1 MLRLADAARVRHDHG
16 RLAAAAGGN
25 LPVPGSGRP
34 AALCDHESVPRGT
47 ASKNKTRYAVRLTV
61 PRRSGWRAWA
71 AVRPDFERALA
82 DPGDPA
88 IASAEITSELRRGSD
103 YVRVT
108 VAFTVLAADVA
119 DALAVAWA
127 AFRSAAGS
135 DLTGWEAPA
144 AAADV
149 RPEPTINTSRQSH

>member
-16 RLAAAAGGN
+16 GLAAAAGGN
-25 LPVPGSGRP
+25 TPVPGSGRV

-61 PRRSGWRAWA
+61 PRRSGWRAWV

-82 DPGDPA
+82 DPGDPG
-88 IASAEITSELRRGSD
+88 IASAEITSELRRGAD

-108 VAFTVLAADVA
+108 I
-119 DALAVAWA
+119 ALAVAWA

-135 DLTGWEAPA
+135 DPTGWEVPA

-149 RPEPTINTSRQSH
+149 RPEPTIHTSQQSH

>member
-1 MLRLADAARVRHDHG
+1 
-16 RLAAAAGGN
+16 
-25 LPVPGSGRP
+25 
-34 AALCDHESVPRGT
+34 VPRGT

-108 VAFTVLAADVA
+108 IALTVLAADVA
-119 DALAVAWA
+119 DALAIAWA

-149 RPEPTINTSRQSH
+149 RPEPTINTSQQSR